1 MDYLQ
6 VINSNSVKN
15 ILVSEERLVLSC
27 EVMEGTLAGKWT
39 KRYLILT
46 TQNLFNFTEDMQ
58 PKRII
63 SIQRI
68 NNIVK
73 KNGVDLDDCF
83 DFLIEID
90 DEDD

>member
-1 MDYLQ
+1 
-6 VINSNSVKN
+6 
-15 ILVSEERLVLSC
+15 
-27 EVMEGTLAGKWT
+27 
-39 KRYLILT
+39 
-46 TQNLFNFTEDMQ
+46 MQ

>member
-63 SIQRI
+63 SIQKI

>member
-1 MDYLQ
+1 
-6 VINSNSVKN
+6 
-15 ILVSEERLVLSC
+15 
-27 EVMEGTLAGKWT
+27 MEGTLAGKWT

-46 TQNLFNFTEDMQ
+46 TQNLCNFTEDMQ

-63 SIQRI
+63 NIQSID
-68 NNIVK
+68 NIVK

-90 DEDD
+90 GEDDLLFYSKKREEII